1 MLLAS
6 LATYAKSEGVLP
18 AYFLGLG
25 CAGVM
30 ISYPDVK
37 RRLQTMTMTLLAPF
51 YFLKAGTYI
60 EFGAA
65 INGAGLV
72 AVLFFVEV
80 KRWNRRCR
88 RSLVTNLS
96 IPGNHP
102 ETGCDFMRLY
112 AIALVFTASV
122 ANALPVLAAE
132 SSANEAAIRSAYK
145 NLQTAVLKKDAAALS
160 SLLTADF
167 SQRQV
172 DGSIETRDAFI
183 KDQTEDAPGMK
194 LSSATYDVTRLTV
207 TGTQA
212 KAETTY
218 SYLGTY
224 RVAGTVTPLR
234 GQIHLT
240 DEWTRSS
247 GNTWK
252 LRASTM
258 HETISY
264 LDGKLVQDDR
274 EQLPPAS
281 AAIAELKTRAIVIP
295 TLALDADPNG
305 FAGIGA
311 AIGDARIVGMGEG
324 SHGSSEFFAF
334 KDRLFEYLVEKKGFT
349 IFAME
354 AAWGAGLNV
363 NRYIKGGRGTAKQAV
378 ASLGFWTWDTPEVVN
393 LVRWMRD
400 YNAQLGRH
408 SILSFIG
415 VNMQDPMGAA
425 GYLGRYLRLH
435 DPAEATAAR
444 GALECTAQSVWTTE
458 QKPATSCR
466 TQVAAIGEALDSLHN
481 VPDIAIAHHAVSDI
495 LQYLDSRGVPIVAM
509 AGVRDKDMAQNVE
522 WIAALYPHEKIAVWA
537 HNGHVGAASPFGYRQ
552 MGAYLREA
560 FGENY
565 YVIGQTFG
573 SGTVRSRVSGR
584 GLQAVP
590 VPPNPADPI
599 VELFGP
605 LDSAAFLDLRGL
617 NAGSALQMFFSTPR
631 SVEEIGSQM
640 DPQRPAEEKASIV
653 IPESF
658 DGLVYVPTSTASV
671 SGTDSLHM
679 RRTFQSNGTWETFGI
694 GFDDVTASVSTSSAT
709 LTNADELNSAP
720 IFFLRYFDAAPYAGQ
735 TMQITG
741 ELRRDNLIGMT
752 EPFAEVV
759 ASDNSTLLSSQGKQI
774 DDTADGTWTPFTL
787 TVKVP
792 KGGSRI
798 DAGLLAEGL
807 GSVDVRN
814 LKVAAIPASP

>member
-1 MLLAS
+1 L
-6 LATYAKSEGVLP
+6 
-18 AYFLGLG
+18 
-25 CAGVM
+25 
-30 ISYPDVK
+30 
-37 RRLQTMTMTLLAPF
+37 RLS
-51 YFLKAGTYI
+51 
-60 EFGAA
+60 
-65 INGAGLV
+65 
-72 AVLFFVEV
+72 AV
-80 KRWNRRCR
+80 
-88 RSLVTNLS
+88 
-96 IPGNHP
+96 
-102 ETGCDFMRLY
+102 
-112 AIALVFTASV
+112 ALVFAVSFATV
-122 ANALPVLAAE
+122 LPVLAAAG
-132 SSANEAAIRSAYK
+132 SADETAIRSAYK
-145 NLQTAVLKKDAAALS
+145 SLQIAVRKKDAAALS
-160 SLLTADF
+160 LLLTEDF

-172 DGSIETRDAFI
+172 DGSIETRAAFI
-183 KDQTEDAPGMK
+183 KDQIEDSPQMK

-207 TGTQA
+207 AGNQA
-212 KAETTY
+212 QAETTY
-218 SYLGTY
+218 SFQGTY

-240 DEWTRSS
+240 DEWTRSPGS
-247 GNTWK
+247 SWK

-274 EQLPPAS
+274 EQLPPTS
-281 AAIAELKTRAIVIP
+281 AAIAELKTRAVVIP
-295 TLALDADPNG
+295 TLALDADPNQ

-334 KDRLFEYLVEKKGFT
+334 KDRLFKYLVEKKGFT

-363 NRYIKGGRGTAKQAV
+363 DRYIKGGRGTAKQAV

-400 YNAQLGRH
+400 YNAQPGRH
-408 SILSFIG
+408 SILSFVG
-415 VNMQDPMGAA
+415 VDMQDPMGAV

-435 DPAEATAAR
+435 DPAEAAPAR
-444 GALECTAQSVWTTE
+444 GALECTAQSVWTAE
-458 QKPATSCR
+458 QKPATGCR
-466 TQVAAIGEALDSLHN
+466 TQVAAIGDALDSLHD
-481 VPDIAIAHHAVSDI
+481 VPDIAIAHRAVSDI
-495 LQYLDSRGVPIVAM
+495 LQYLDSRGAPIVSM
-509 AGVRDKDMAQNVE
+509 AGMRDKDMAQNVE
-522 WIAALYPHEKIAVWA
+522 WIAALYPHAKIAVWA

-573 SGTVRSRVSGR
+573 SGTVRAGVRGH

-590 VPPNPADPI
+590 VPPNPADTI
-599 VELFGP
+599 VELFDPISG
-605 LDSAAFLDLRGL
+605 AAFVDLRGL
-617 NAGSALQMFFSTPR
+617 KTGSALQTFFSTPR

-679 RRTFQSNGTWETFGI
+679 RRKFQSNSTWETVGI
-694 GFDDVTASVSTSSAT
+694 GFDDVTASVSTTGAT

-735 TMQITG
+735 TVQISG
-741 ELRRDNLIGMT
+741 ELRRNNLIGMA

-759 ASDNSTLLSSQGKQI
+759 AADNSTLLSSQGKQI
-774 DDTADGTWTPFTL
+774 DDSADGTWTPFTL
-787 TVKVP
+787 SVKVP

-798 DAGLLAEGL
+798 GAGLFAQGL
-807 GSVDVRN
+807 GKVDVRN
-814 LKVAAIPASP
+814 LKLVATPASP